1 MWSKWSYHHHRI
13 NQSHVYVK
21 AITYSTYSGALRS
34 SPSVVKSV
42 PSANMLRSGSVIRIT
57 PNNPNKPYGPL
68 PLSLPLLV
76 FASLPLLLLLL
87 LVVVLALASKDLAA
101 ADGDALV
108 DEEDDSAD
116 GGAAGGGGVGATI
129 DDPIMFFF
137 DTGASGGA

>member
-1 MWSKWSYHHHRI
+1 ML
-13 NQSHVYVK
+13 SHYRP
-21 AITYSTYSGALRS
+21 TYSGALRS

-76 FASLPLLLLLL
+76 FASLPPLLLLLL

-116 GGAAGGGGVGATI
+116 GGAGGVGATI